1 MRFPWLGLALP
12 GFLGTV
18 LVATLGGAPFY
29 PEGPPAAHT
38 GGFGEPT
45 CHRCHFDQPMNFLGG
60 SLRLVGVP
68 EVYRAGARYTLTVE
82 LARSA
87 MQRGGFQVSARFAD
101 GARGGRQAGRLGRLD
116 DRVEVVR
123 DDSSAVQ
130 YAHHTEAGT
139 TLAAPDT
146 MRWRVVWTAP
156 ETASARVVFHLSA
169 NAANDD
175 ASEFGDFVYVAEGVS
190 RGPGER
196 E

>member
-1 MRFPWLGLALP
+1 MRFSWFGLALP

-18 LVATLGGAPFY
+18 LVATFGGAPFY
-29 PEGPPAAHT
+29 PKDPPAAHT

-45 CHRCHFDQPMNFLGG
+45 CHRCHFDQPMNAPGG
-60 SLRLVGVP
+60 SLKLVGVP
-68 EVYRAGARYTLTVE
+68 EVYRAGARYTLTVQ
-82 LARSA
+82 LARPA
-87 MQRGGFQVSARFAD
+87 MQRGGFQVSARFVD

-130 YAHHTEAGT
+130 YAHHTETGT

-146 MRWRVVWTAP
+146 MRWQVTWTAP
-156 ETASARVVFHLSA
+156 ETALARVVFHLSA

-190 RGPGER
+190 SAPGER